1 MEINKPR
8 KRGGE
13 REGDLMGVRE
23 GEARKKGGQSKGG
36 RKEKQEQP
44 RGERRLQR
52 DPGGGMRAVEHSE
65 GPMVL
70 SAEPGSAGSNFVN
83 STFTTQVIL
92 ITAGARWAGNGNKKT
107 VLF

>member
-1 MEINKPR
+1 MSKR
-8 KRGGE
+8 HGKKRGNSP
-13 REGDLMGVRE
+13 EG
-23 GEARKKGGQSKGG
+23 
-36 RKEKQEQP
+36 
-44 RGERRLQR
+44 RGRLQGESWAGEGR
-52 DPGGGMRAVEHSE
+52 GADHRE

-70 SAEPGSAGSNFVN
+70 SAELGSAGSNFVN